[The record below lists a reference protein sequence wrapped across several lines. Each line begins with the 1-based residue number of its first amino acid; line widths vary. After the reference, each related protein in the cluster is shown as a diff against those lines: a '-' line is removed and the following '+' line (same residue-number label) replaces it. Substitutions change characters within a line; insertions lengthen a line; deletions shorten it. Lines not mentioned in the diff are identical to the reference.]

1 MSIHN
6 TKTDIIRK
14 EIDNLIYELRYTEPT
29 ADQGIEYLQN
39 KYNYLYSTSESLFK
53 MIVRESLKSDFDL
66 IIFKQK
72 VSIML
77 DYILKIQRETMTQ
90 EAASE
95 KVGVLLG
102 KEYIPKDL
110 YKQDDYKR
118 LYNKQDD

>member
-14 EIDNLIYELRYTEPT
+14 EIDNLIQELRYTVPT

-53 MIVRESLKSDFDL
+53 MIVRESLKPDFDL

-77 DYILKIQRETMTQ
+77 NYILKIQRETITQ

-118 LYNKQDD
+118 LYD